1 MNKAIMPADFAQP
14 AKDFLAYLQQIRFYS
29 SHTTAAY
36 RRDLTKLAIS
46 AQTRGLQNWQTVQ
59 ADTVY
64 QALQD
69 ARLAG
74 LSAKSC
80 QRLLSSWRSFFQ
92 YQQRH
97 NLRQNNPVAGIQAP
111 KAEKKLPKHL
121 DTEQIKRLLDQAFDP
136 SDPLQVRDQA
146 MLELTYSSGLR
157 LAELAS
163 LQVTDIDLPD
173 QTLRVTGK
181 GNKTR
186 QVPMGSKA
194 CQALNNWLKQRHL
207 LIKGPTQALFL
218 SQRGQAITPR
228 AIQQRMDKAATKLG
242 VKLHPHMLRHSFAS
256 HMLQSSG
263 DLRAVQEML
272 GHADISTTQ
281 VYTHLDYQHLA
292 QVYDQAHPRAHKQG
306 KDDT

>member
-1 MNKAIMPADFAQP
+1 MSKVIMPAEFAQP
-14 AKDFLAYLQQIRFYS
+14 AMDFLAYLQQIRFYS

-36 RRDLTKLAIS
+36 QRDLTKLAIS
-46 AQTRGLQNWQTVQ
+46 AYDRGLKGWPAVQ
-59 ADTVY
+59 SDTIY

-69 ARLAG
+69 ARLDG
-74 LSAKSC
+74 LSANSC

-92 YQQRH
+92 YQQRNH
-97 NLRQNNPVAGIQAP
+97 LRDNNPVAGIQAP

-121 DTEQIKRLLDQAFDP
+121 DTEEVKLLLDQAFDH

-157 LAELAS
+157 LAELAN
-163 LQVTDIDLPD
+163 LQVSDIDLAD
-173 QTLRVTGK
+173 KTLRVTGK

-186 QVPMGSKA
+186 QLPMGSKA
-194 CQALNNWLKQRHL
+194 CAAINQWLKQRHL
-207 LIKGPTQALFL
+207 LVKNPIQTLFL
-218 SQRGQAITPR
+218 SQHGRAITPR
-228 AIQQRMDKAATKLG
+228 AIQQRMDKAASALG
-242 VKLHPHMLRHSFAS
+242 LKLHPHMLRHSFAS

-263 DLRAVQEML
+263 DLRAVQEIL

-292 QVYDQAHPRAHKQG
+292 QVYDQAHPRAHKQT